1 MFNTAKF
8 AFMFIQHFI
17 WCSLQ
22 VGDSSEKNENSQIVQ
37 DDWRGRESGLHA
49 SEDTRDIHTLVVG
62 VWVLKQ
68 QWVVKQ
74 AVKCVKFSRF
84 L

>member
-22 VGDSSEKNENSQIVQ
+22 VRDSSEKNENSQIGLLCKMIGVEENQ
-37 DDWRGRESGLHA
+37 DYTRARIHAIFTRLSLGSG
-49 SEDTRDIHTLVVG
+49 
-62 VWVLKQ
+62 
-68 QWVVKQ
+68 
-74 AVKCVKFSRF
+74 F
-84 L
+84 